1 MDTAATLTPYEIER
15 NKPMP
20 SKLHSYVQ
28 SVLNGKLWAL
38 FHERYNFHSELG
50 LNLEGWQSTPDL
62 CIFPKEKIDFAKD
75 IPKVKESPLGIIEI
89 LSASQNP
96 GDLVAKAYQYFEN
109 GVKSCWLVIPGLKNI
124 YVFRDPENYEIFKS
138 TELLVDK
145 KLDIELPLADIF
157 S

>member
-1 MDTAATLTPYEIER
+1 MNTGTTLSQYEIER

-28 SVLNGKLWAL
+28 SKLNAKLWAL
-38 FHERYNFHSELG
+38 IEEKYNMHSELS
-50 LNLEGWQSTPDL
+50 LNLEGWLSTPDL
-62 CIFPKEKIDFAKD
+62 CIFPKERIDFAND
-75 IPKVKESPLGIIEI
+75 VPKVKESPLGVIEI

-96 GDLVAKAYQYFEN
+96 GDLVAKAHQYFEK

-124 YVFRDPENYEIFKS
+124 YVFSDPENYEMYKS
-138 TELLVDK
+138 TQTLVDK
-145 KLDIELPLADIF
+145 NLDIELSLAEIF